1 MFKLSLA
8 HVINITIHNFKEKQ
22 IIYKWSEDKKYR
34 VRCRN
39 EIQTLDSPSRRRSLS
54 HVFSEEL
61 RSSNYLIMYVLYNT
75 YSNVDI
81 LRNDK
86 ANSIKINFTFVVS
99 SLFYDEKLPK

>member
-1 MFKLSLA
+1 MFKLSLVR
-8 HVINITIHNFKEKQ
+8 VINIIIHNFMETQ
-22 IIYKWSEDKKYR
+22 IIYKWSEDNKYH

-61 RSSNYLIMYVLYNT
+61 RASNYLIMYVLYNI

-81 LRNDK
+81 LRNNK
-86 ANSIKINFTFVVS
+86 ANSIKI
-99 SLFYDEKLPK
+99 SLS